1 MSVSYKKFYQNEDVI
16 KGDLHLHTT
25 ASDGC
30 YSPEKVV
37 QLAHEKGIRV
47 LAITDHDTTAGLSV
61 AKQQAEEYALEFI
74 PGIEL
79 STVYA
84 EHEIH
89 ILGYYI
95 EQSSK
100 EMQENLQEIA
110 SSRVNRVKKIVAKLN
125 ELGYPISY
133 EDVRKKTSC
142 GTIGRPH
149 IALAMMD
156 YGIINNVEEAFEKF
170 LNQGCPAF
178 VPRYQLTP
186 QDAVIL
192 ITKAGGIP
200 VLAHPGLGFP
210 EHLLP
215 ELVSYGLKGIE
226 VFHPRHSLEVQEN
239 YYRLACHYELIVT
252 GGSDFHGHDKK
263 DWWYFGKMRVPLESL
278 QRLKE
283 IREENS
289 CD

>member
-1 MSVSYKKFYQNEDVI
+1 MSYKKFYQNDEVI

-25 ASDGC
+25 ASDGR

-37 QLAHEKGIRV
+37 EFAYEKGVRV
-47 LAITDHDTTAGLSV
+47 LAITDHDTTAGLSA
-61 AKQQAEEYALEFI
+61 AKKKTQEYGLDFI

-79 STVYA
+79 STTYA
-84 EHEIH
+84 KHEVH

-95 EQSSK
+95 DENNE

-110 SSRVNRVKKIVAKLN
+110 YSRISRVKKIVSKIK
-125 ELGYPISY
+125 ELGYPLTY
-133 EDVRKKTSC
+133 EDVKKKSSS

-156 YGIINNVEEAFEKF
+156 YGIINDVEEAFEKY
-170 LNQGCPAF
+170 LNPGCPAF
-178 VPRYQLTP
+178 VPRYRLTP
-186 QDAVIL
+186 QDAVLL
-192 ITKAGGIP
+192 ITKAGGVP
-200 VLAHPGLGFP
+200 VLAHPGLDFP

-226 VFHPRHSLEVQEN
+226 VFHPSHSREIEEN
-239 YYRLACHYELIVT
+239 YYHQACHYELIIT
-252 GGSDFHGHDKK
+252 GGSDFHGHTKE
-263 DWWYFGKMRVPLESL
+263 DWQHFGEMRNPVKTI
-278 QRLKE
+278 QYLKE
-283 IREENS
+283 MWKENS